1 MRHADAAVEVSP
13 VWPLGMAS
21 SPLGE
26 GSAAAVEATAAAER
40 GEQEVE
46 DQPDDPQAAAADRDP
61 APEAAA
67 PAAARPAQIVD
78 VGRVELGV
86 LVEPHR
92 GLPGARSVIPPH
104 RRRRVDLDRAGYP
117 DRREAWQSGRMH
129 SP

>member
-1 MRHADAAVEVSP
+1 MTRSARALVAALAV
-13 VWPLGMAS
+13 AA
-21 SPLGE
+21 
-26 GSAAAVEATAAAER
+26 SAAACTTA
-40 GEQEVE
+40 
-46 DQPDDPQAAAADRDP
+46 PS
-61 APEAAA
+61 

-104 RRRRVDLDRAGYP
+104 DAARVDLDRAGYP
-117 DRREAWQSGRMH
+117 DRREAWQSGRLH